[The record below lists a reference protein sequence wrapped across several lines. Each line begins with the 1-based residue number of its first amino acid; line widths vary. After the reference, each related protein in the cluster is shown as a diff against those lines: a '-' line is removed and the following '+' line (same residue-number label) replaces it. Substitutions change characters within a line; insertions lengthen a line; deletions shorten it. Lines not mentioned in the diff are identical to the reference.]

1 MSSRNIGGERVP
13 QHVQNIVI
21 RDYCRRKDID
31 YLLSATE
38 YAMSGSFMM
47 LRQVINELSP
57 ENGVVFYSIM
67 QLPDNNVDRR
77 RLLLRIIEANSK
89 AHFAVESLVVGN
101 LDDVREIDDILMVRQ
116 AIRGNGAV
124 EDLLRGLL
132 VVEGEDYHFGSEKI

>member
-1 MSSRNIGGERVP
+1 
-13 QHVQNIVI
+13 
-21 RDYCRRKDID
+21 
-31 YLLSATE
+31 
-38 YAMSGSFMM
+38 MM